1 MSYYSVKFG
10 GHRHSDSREVMI
22 FVCHVTLLDH
32 VIRALY
38 DLLVGSSS
46 RYVTILLSFM
56 VIGTVA
62 VEM

>member
-1 MSYYSVKFG
+1 MAIGTVSKEMMV
-10 GHRHSDSREVMI
+10 

-46 RYVTILLSFM
+46 RYITILLSFM
-56 VIGTVA
+56 VIGSGSGNVMVLA
-62 VEM
+62 GHVM